1 MTATSIDAQTARSRG
16 DVLKP
21 LSGLMLGMFVSL
33 LASTVVSSSLPIIVS
48 ELGGSQTSYTW
59 VITATLLATAVS
71 TPLWG
76 KFADLANRKVLF
88 QAAISLFIVAS
99 LIAGFSHNVGV
110 LIGAR
115 TVQGIGAGGLAALS
129 QIIMADIVSPRER
142 GRYAGLFGGVMAVA
156 TVGGPLLGGV
166 VTDAFGWR
174 WNFFIAAPVAIIALV
189 MIQLTLHLP
198 HREPKKVSV
207 DYWGIVLISA
217 GVSTLLIWIT
227 LAGNQ
232 FAWGSTTSYAMAVA
246 AGLLLVGAVI
256 VELVVP
262 DPLIPLDM
270 FKDRTFTFS
279 VIGSAAIGVTMF
291 GTSVFLA
298 QYMQLS
304 HGATP
309 TQSGLLTIPMMGG
322 LLLAST
328 FFGQVISRT
337 GKWKA
342 IMISGA
348 ALAVIGSALLGT
360 VNADTSLVQVGVSMF
375 VLGAGVGMLM
385 QNLVLVVQNRIE
397 VQRLGVATSTL
408 TFFRTIG
415 GTIGVSLLGAALAN
429 SLPGRIMEGLAALPA
444 ADQAQAAQLLAS
456 GSVPEVSQLPDSI
469 ATVIEHAYGAGIGH
483 VFLLSVPLA
492 IVALVAVCFLPN
504 AHLGTKTAIESE
516 REAAVRDAEAG
527 ALDSELLEAELDLAG
542 VGAVSGD
549 RSGVEDESEA
559 QDR

>member
-1 MTATSIDAQTARSRG
+1 
-16 DVLKP
+16 
-21 LSGLMLGMFVSL
+21 MLGMFVSM
-33 LASTVVSSSLPIIVS
+33 LASTVVSSSLPLIVA

-59 VITATLLATAVS
+59 VVTATLLATAVS

-99 LIAGFSHNVGV
+99 LIAGFAGDVGV
-110 LIGAR
+110 LIAAR

-166 VTDAFGWR
+166 VTDTFGWR

-198 HREPKKVSV
+198 HREPKKVSI
-207 DYWGIVLISA
+207 DYWGIALISA
-217 GVSTLLIWIT
+217 GVSTLLIWVT
-227 LAGNQ
+227 LAGSQ
-232 FAWGSTTSYAMAVA
+232 FAWASTTSYVM
-246 AGLLLVGAVI
+246 VGAAAALLIGAVV

-270 FKDRTFTFS
+270 FKDRTFTFA

-322 LLLAST
+322 LLIAST
-328 FFGQVISRT
+328 TFGQVISRT

-342 IMISGA
+342 IMVSGA
-348 ALAVIGSALLGT
+348 TLAVIGSSLLGT
-360 VNADTSLVQVGVSMF
+360 IDADTSLVQVGISMF
-375 VLGAGVGMLM
+375 ILGAGVGMLM

-397 VQRLGVATSTL
+397 VERLGVATSTL

-415 GTIGVSLLGAALAN
+415 GTIGVSLLGVALAN
-429 SLPGRIMEGLAALPA
+429 SLPGRLAEGFATLSAE
-444 ADQAQAAQLLAS
+444 DQADAARLLAS
-456 GSVPEVSQLPDSI
+456 GSVPEIAQLPDSI
-469 ATVIEHAYGAGIGH
+469 ASVVEHAYGAGIGH

-492 IVALVAVCFLPN
+492 IVAFVAVSLLPN
-504 AHLGTKTAIESE
+504 ARLGTQTAIEAE
-516 REAAVRDAEAG
+516 RQAAQRAAEAG
-527 ALDSELLEAELDLAG
+527 ALESELVEAELGLAA
-542 VGAVSGD
+542 VGAVPSREAEADGAEEAD
-549 RSGVEDESEA
+549 RP
-559 QDR
+559 